1 MAYKLPTIYFSTLR
15 NNPLGCMSISE
26 EGIIRRDEIAFKNAL
41 CTLWEAPSH
50 QEGLE
55 ALKNQKISFLLE
67 RRWRLNK
74 ASGMEEGDQ

>member
-1 MAYKLPTIYFSTLR
+1 MLKCITNLSECKLKKAHQGKMAHKLPTIYFSTLR

-50 QEGLE
+50 QEG
-55 ALKNQKISFLLE
+55 
-67 RRWRLNK
+67 
-74 ASGMEEGDQ
+74 